1 MLPAMWSSSWSLTQ
15 AIMALAFVTIVTYG
29 YNAQSRWKLRSIP
42 GPTPAWLVGNLRELR
57 ARNGIHLT
65 LESWYQQYGPIY
77 KFFLGRAPIVVV
89 TEPDLLKQIFTKSFM
104 KFHDRPELQM
114 RVNEGNELTAQGM
127 LSARGRYWTG
137 LRAACEPVFHSDKLE
152 TYMPIANKAMTS
164 LADKLAAVQSQG
176 PVQINVVLAGMTMDV
191 IGGSAFGVDFRAQQD
206 ASSALV
212 QHSLNVFRPA
222 SGTAFTLVRS
232 LLVCFPFLISAVAQ
246 VLAYTQ
252 LARVTHIAGARG
264 YLKGA
269 SEALLKNARA
279 NSSKAGST
287 AALAPDTDIG
297 IGARGLLDRW
307 TESPAHKTFAQAYA
321 EGRRD
326 YEREVPGNQS
336 LLHNL
341 MAAKQKHNGQPLT
354 DTQISAQSFTFILA
368 GYETTSMALTYALYE
383 LSRSPVMQQR
393 LVDEVDQFGR
403 GKEPAFADMA
413 QFPFADA
420 VLKEGMRLHPP
431 VTPLIGLTREATEDV
446 VLGTHQIP
454 AGTRIWINVLSL
466 HLDDKYFPNAKEFMP
481 DRFLEPDSKPSH
493 HPYAYIPFGAG
504 PRKCIGYKFATMEGV
519 LTLVRLY
526 QRFTF
531 TLNDQKHG
539 GKPLEHESLITLMP
553 KGGVWLN
560 VHSRS

>member
-127 LSARGRYWTG
+127 LSAR
-137 LRAACEPVFHSDKLE
+137 
-152 TYMPIANKAMTS
+152 
-164 LADKLAAVQSQG
+164 
-176 PVQINVVLAGMTMDV
+176 
-191 IGGSAFGVDFRAQQD
+191 VDFRAQQD

-519 LTLVRLY
+519 LALVRLY